1 MAELI
6 KLADVS
12 NSIELKDTIN
22 ALITEIGDIESALD
36 TINGEE
42 V

>member
-36 TINGEE
+36 AISGEE